1 MIPPASGQDAQAIV
15 VALGGNALS
24 GPGEEGDIYSQFAHT
39 RKSLAPIVALARE
52 GWRIAVVHGNGPQIG
67 DELRRHELAHGEHP
81 MFPLGVL
88 VASTAGWIGYMIQQS
103 LQNALRRAGVKRH
116 TVTLITQVLV
126 EPPPVG
132 MEPVKPIGRTLDEEE
147 AIRLRDELGWTV
159 AERDGRWRRLAPSP
173 VPIGIVERDEIRR
186 LVDDGVIVIA
196 AGGGGTPA
204 YREPDGTFEGV
215 DAVVDKDRA
224 AQVLV
229 DEIGAS
235 VLLIVTNVEGVY
247 AGYGTPDERLL
258 ERLTVAEALHMLD
271 AGELGSGS
279 MAPKVEAAV
288 AFVAGGSGRRAHI
301 AALDRGLDAV
311 NGRAGTVIVE

>member
-1 MIPPASGQDAQAIV
+1 V
-15 VALGGNALS
+15 
-24 GPGEEGDIYSQFAHT
+24 YSQFAHT
-39 RKSLAPIVALARE
+39 RKSLEPIVALARD

-67 DELRRHELAHGEHP
+67 DELLRHELAHHERP

-116 TVTLITQVLV
+116 TVTLITQALV

-132 MEPVKPIGRTLDEEE
+132 MDPIKPIGRSLDRDE
-147 AIRLRDELGWTV
+147 ALRLRDELGWTV

-224 AQVLV
+224 AQVLA
-229 DEIGAS
+229 DEIGAT
-235 VLLIVTNVEGVY
+235 VLLIVTNVDGVY
-247 AGYGTPDERLL
+247 SGYGTPDEKL
-258 ERLTVAEALHMLD
+258 ETRLTVARARAMI
-271 AGELGSGS
+271 ANGELGSGS
-279 MAPKVEAAV
+279 MLPKVEAAV
-288 AFVAGGSGRRAHI
+288 AFVSGGTGRRAHI

-311 NGRAGTVIVE
+311 SGSAGTVIVD